1 MADSSGETFDALR
14 ILAKGRAWSE
24 RNEAVCPFSRKYIG
38 DITNAQALLEPF
50 THINAV
56 PGKDIRGLML
66 AAFNKWLEVPADKL
80 DTITRVVGMLHTASL
95 L

>member
-1 MADSSGETFDALR
+1 MPLLHAYCSGLMDAQ
-14 ILAKGRAWSE
+14 S
-24 RNEAVCPFSRKYIG
+24 
-38 DITNAQALLEPF
+38 LLEPF

-66 AAFNKWLEVPADKL
+66 AAFNQWLQVPADKL
-80 DTITRVVGMLHTASL
+80 STITKVVGMLHTASL